1 MQEKSILVISTST
14 PILVI
19 STSGGGLGTSNR
31 TSWIQVDLGPQGGLA
46 GRGLGSGRG
55 LSVRA
60 PGSNIETKGFLN
72 RNVQTNIRDWSN
84 GLGWKYED
92 RAYWKAAWGKMFL
105 VTVTSILLQVHLHSV
120 WRNIFPHAGILCV
133 SSNFCTPAEFHRIFF
148 SHVDMISFLPLN
160 IFNTLRET
168 WRPCWRPSWFL
179 ARWLPWFRD
188 LFWYVFGLQF
198 DSISSFWKP
207 FYVFRE
213 SFRLHL
219 GSILT

>member
-92 RAYWKAAWGKMFL
+92 RAHWKAAWGKMFL
-105 VTVTSILLQVHLHSV
+105 VTFTSILQLMHLHSA
-120 WRNIFPHAGILCV
+120 WRNTFSHAGIHLIFI
-133 SSNFCTPAEFHRIFF
+133 NFRTPAEFHRIF
-148 SHVDMISFLPLN
+148 
-160 IFNTLRET
+160 
-168 WRPCWRPSWFL
+168 L
-179 ARWLPWFRD
+179 ARSTW
-188 LFWYVFGLQF
+188 
-198 DSISSFWKP
+198 
-207 FYVFRE
+207 
-213 SFRLHL
+213 
-219 GSILT
+219 